1 MVSALE
7 MIISGSG
14 ISSLEHRQE
23 NHDIFGT
30 GCSHSNNR

>member
-14 ISSLEHRQE
+14 ISSLEH
-23 NHDIFGT
+23 HDIFGT
-30 GCSHSNNR
+30 ECSQSNNR